1 MRQSE
6 CPECGGRDLFETVE
20 PTSARGSNGPD
31 LLPGL
36 GSLFHPAKVRVL
48 RDYGLALADGASSA
62 ERRRGRSLL
71 EQAERIGRALG
82 IAAPPPDSEAPS

>member
-6 CPECGGRDLFETVE
+6 CPECGGRDLFETNE
-20 PTSARGSNGPD
+20 PTSVRGSNGPD

-48 RDYGLALADGASSA
+48 LCGTCGLVRFYA
-62 ERRRGRSLL
+62 ETEARRKAR
-71 EQAERIGRALG
+71 
-82 IAAPPPDSEAPS
+82 EAKKWRRV